1 MNSVVHF
8 LSYPSDVKEAIKS
21 SNSARSMLR
30 RLQEGTSD
38 TERSWFYENKD
49 PEWILSQVIA
59 ELESMSEMRDLAE
72 WDISKK
78 DKFRPQG
85 GAAPFTKRL
94 EKFNEYFLHLA
105 PPAIFKSKEWNQAKS
120 DAIRTLGL
128 NGTGRPLPIGEVIK
142 RGLYENKFV
151 TNSGYPLFRKRKSA
165 AALENAVS
173 CYYSGLVDRYPFI
186 VATRAQMGKTGVDAR
201 FIFPA
206 PMAVNC
212 GGTRF
217 SRPFQDYCTERAST
231 VLRSLNPEKQKW
243 SRKQLLLF
251 FIPWR
256 GWDTVQEV
264 ISKCWGGDSSLR
276 FGADYTKMDQH
287 FNKYH
292 AMEAFDVIKRFFEPK
307 WWPEL
312 KQYILYPFTAP
323 IITSEGFVDQEH
335 ALLSGSEWTNLLET
349 VFNFILFHYLLNR
362 GFMSENILAAVPM
375 GIGDDQLWLLVY
387 RSGLEFADV
396 SKELLDLTMDTFADV
411 GLPGNP
417 AKQDGV
423 EDQDTSTFLQRKIWT
438 NYDGPDGTIKHA
450 GVYPLIRNLTSQV
463 FPERYF
469 NAEEYGWEA
478 FAIRVIMIAENCC
491 THPLFEWYVG
501 FIARANRNILR
512 FVRLTDSQVDGHW
525 EEVKNIAGFRPTY
538 NQEKQDRPLRDF
550 ETFKIL
556 RKIASS
562 NA

>member
-1 MNSVVHF
+1 MTVRF
-8 LSYPSDVKEAIKS
+8 ISYPERVSEVIAN
-21 SNSARSMLR
+21 SNSARNMLR
-30 RLQEGTSD
+30 RLRDGTPD
-38 TERSWFYENKD
+38 TERSWFYENKA
-49 PEWILSQVIA
+49 PEWILNQVVA
-59 ELESMSEMRDLAE
+59 ELESMKDWPQIAE
-72 WDISKK
+72 WDKSKQ

-85 GAAPFTKRL
+85 GAAPFVDRL
-94 EKFNEYFLHLA
+94 EKFDEYFLHLA
-105 PPAIFKSKEWNQAKS
+105 PPAIFKTTEWKRAKS
-120 DAIRTLGL
+120 RAVRTLGL
-128 NGTGRPLPIGEVIK
+128 NGSGRPLPIGEVIE

-151 TNSGYPLFRKRKSA
+151 TNSGYPEYRKRKSA
-165 AALENAVS
+165 AALEDAVAN
-173 CYYSGLVDRYPFI
+173 YLRGLDDRYPFM

-217 SRPFQDYCTERAST
+217 SRPFQDYCTERAKR
-231 VLRSLNPEKQKW
+231 VLQGRTFSHGKW
-243 SRKQLLLF
+243 DRDMLLLF
-251 FIPWR
+251 FTPWQ
-256 GWDTVQEV
+256 GWDKVQEV
-264 ISKCWGGDSSLR
+264 ITKYWGGDTSLR

-292 AMEAFDVIKRFFEPK
+292 AMEAFDVIKRYFSKE

-312 KQYILYPFTAP
+312 QRYILYPFTAP
-323 IITSEGFVDQEH
+323 IITSEGYIDQEH

-349 VFNFILFHYLLNR
+349 VFNFILFHYLIEI
-362 GFMSENILAAVPM
+362 GYVSENIVTMVPM
-375 GIGDDQLWLLVY
+375 GIGDDQLWILVY
-387 RSGLEFADV
+387 RDGQTFEDV
-396 SKELLDLTMDTFADV
+396 SREILNITMQVFEDV

-417 AKQDGV
+417 TKQDGV
-423 EDQDTSTFLQRKIWT
+423 QDQDTSTFLQRKIWT
-438 NYDGPDGTIKHA
+438 NYNGPDGNLPHA

-469 NAEEYGWEA
+469 DAEEYGWEA

-501 FIARANRNILR
+501 FCARANRNVLR
-512 FVRLTDSQVDGHW
+512 FVKLTDSQIDQQW
-525 EEVKNIAGFRPTY
+525 ESVKNIAGFRPTY

-556 RKIASS
+556 RKIAK
-562 NA
+562 